1 VPEDDEVLSFMAA
14 MSVLRVCI
22 SEFMFFSMSI
32 TSARD
37 GSDIVAAGLGAGD
50 GGAGG
55 GLGLAAAGVGDDGAV
70 AEEVE
75 DRLDRDTRLSRA

>member
-1 VPEDDEVLSFMAA
+1 
-14 MSVLRVCI
+14 MSVLRVYI

-37 GSDIVAAGLGAGD
+37 GSDIVAAGLGAEADEDAGD

>member
-1 VPEDDEVLSFMAA
+1 
-14 MSVLRVCI
+14 
-22 SEFMFFSMSI
+22 MSI